1 MILAGRI
8 AMSWIVGII
17 FLAAAVALSQL
28 SHSKSFIGF
37 VGEQGVR
44 SQLSKLDKSKY
55 LIINDLMIPNGRGNG
70 TSQIDHVVVGPGG
83 IAVIETKNWAGRIF
97 GKGYERQWTVV
108 LGRRKYRKENPIL
121 QNKGHIAALQ
131 RILGSDVPMHN
142 IVSFGDRAADLR
154 ISDVRDADLVHPRNL
169 VQFIRGIGVWRLSAE
184 QCHAIHQQLLA
195 ANITNSDAR
204 KRHVKSIQQ
213 KFK

>member
-1 MILAGRI
+1 
-8 AMSWIVGII
+8 MSWIVGII
-17 FLAAAVALSQL
+17 FFAAIIALSKL

-44 SQLSKLDKSKY
+44 SQLNKLDKSKY
-55 LIINDLMIPNGRGNG
+55 FVVNDLMIPNGRGNG
-70 TSQIDHVVVGPGG
+70 TSQIDHVVVGPDG
-83 IAVIETKNWAGRIF
+83 IAVIETKNWAGRIY

-131 RILGSDVPMHN
+131 RILGQDVTMHN
-142 IVSFGDRAADLR
+142 IVSFGSRADLR

-169 VQFIRGIGVWRLSAE
+169 VQFIRSIGMWGLTDE
-184 QCHAIHQQLLA
+184 QCHAIHQQLLT
-195 ANITNSDAR
+195 ANITNPDAR
-204 KRHVKSIQQ
+204 KQHIKSIQQ
-213 KFK
+213 RFKG